1 MSLSLFF
8 QALDFNLPSYK
19 QNDIYNRPDMR
30 QYGMAL
36 YTLGFLGVD
45 KVKATKL
52 TRNQHVS
59 AATQAKYASLL
70 DTKNLYEKIDKSTLN
85 IQFDR
90 SINNLGDVDKDLSAL
105 IEPLITDSNNF
116 PLMAESVANVPPA
129 LVMTMGLDPLCDEG
143 LLYLRRMGLAG
154 VDTEHY
160 HDDICW
166 HGALNFSDGPFRFE
180 CGDRIVLRIIKY
192 ISQYSNQLFDN

>member
-1 MSLSLFF
+1 M
-8 QALDFNLPSYK
+8 
-19 QNDIYNRPDMR
+19 M

-45 KVKATKL
+45 RNKATKL
-52 TRNQHVS
+52 TRNQHLS
-59 AATQAKYASLL
+59 YATKIKYASLL
-70 DTKNLYEKIDKSTLN
+70 DTKELYEEIDKSTVN
-85 IQFDR
+85 IKLDR
-90 SINNLGDVDKDLSAL
+90 SINNLGDVDKDLTEL
-105 IEPLITDSNNF
+105 MEPLVTDSNNF
-116 PLMAESVANVPPA
+116 PLMAKSVANVPPA

-143 LLYLRRMGLAG
+143 LLYLRRMRLAG

-180 CGDRIVLRIIKY
+180 CGDHIVLKIIKY
-192 ISQYSNQLFDN
+192 INQYSNKI